1 MRKHSL
7 TIPELMFIVGT
18 RAMLAGGVAL
28 LLSSR
33 LTRKQRKAIG
43 ATLIG
48 VGAVTTVPAAMIV
61 MGTHDRAPE
70 KIEP

>member
-1 MRKHSL
+1 MRKRTL

-28 LLSSR
+28 LLSDR
-33 LTRKQRKAIG
+33 LTKKQRKAIG

-48 VGAVTTVPAAMIV
+48 IAAVTTVPAAMIV
-61 MGTHDRAPE
+61 MGTRDRAPE

>member
-1 MRKHSL
+1 MQKHPL
-7 TIPELMFIVGT
+7 TIPELLFIIGT

-28 LLSSR
+28 LVSSR
-33 LTRKQRKAIG
+33 LTKKQRKAIG
-43 ATLIG
+43 ATLLSVG
-48 VGAVTTVPAAMIV
+48 VVTTVPAAMIV